1 MNDYFWNDEYWK
13 EHINSK
19 LEEDIWIDDYKEF
32 FLKKGLCLDLG
43 CGIGQFTKKLMEYG
57 YDVVS
62 ADISNIALNKV
73 KEFNNNIINVDM
85 RKELPFD
92 NNKFDI
98 VFANL
103 SIHYFSDIETKKLI
117 SEVQRILKKD
127 GLFIGSVN
135 GIQGYEKIKDTA
147 EIIDKHYYS
156 NQGKY
161 IRLFDINDV
170 KNYLS
175 DFEFLKLEE
184 KETIRFE
191 HKKNYIIFICK
202 K

>member
-1 MNDYFWNDEYWK
+1 M
-13 EHINSK
+13 
-19 LEEDIWIDDYKEF
+19 
-32 FLKKGLCLDLG
+32 CLDLG

-103 SIHYFSDIETKKLI
+103 SIHYFYDIETKKLI
-117 SEVQRILKKD
+117 SEV
-127 GLFIGSVN
+127 
-135 GIQGYEKIKDTA
+135 
-147 EIIDKHYYS
+147 
-156 NQGKY
+156 
-161 IRLFDINDV
+161 
-170 KNYLS
+170 
-175 DFEFLKLEE
+175 
-184 KETIRFE
+184 
-191 HKKNYIIFICK
+191 
-202 K
+202 

>member
-1 MNDYFWNDEYWK
+1 M
-13 EHINSK
+13 
-19 LEEDIWIDDYKEF
+19 
-32 FLKKGLCLDLG
+32 CLDLG

-147 EIIDKHYYS
+147 EIIDKHYYL

>member
-43 CGIGQFTKKLMEYG
+43 CGIGQFTKRLMEYG